1 MNLTVLLLSR
11 YGTLGASS
19 RVRSYQ
25 YLPYLKTEGI
35 DVTVAPLL
43 EDQYLEDLYA
53 GRRMRMGAIAR
64 AYFQRLR
71 YLLKSHRFDLLW
83 VEYELLPW
91 LPAWAEVALS
101 AWRIPYVVDY
111 DDATFHR
118 YELHPNRLVKFF
130 LGKKIDLVMR
140 RADLVIVGNDYLAER
155 ALQVGAK
162 KVEYLPTVVDTNR
175 YNAMPQTDNSI
186 FTIGWI
192 GSPSTC
198 QYLHDLW
205 PGLTEICRGGSA
217 RLILVGSGEVKFT
230 GVPLDIRSWS
240 EKTEVED
247 IKTFD
252 VGIMPL
258 RDGFW
263 ERGKCGYKLIQYMA
277 TYRPVVASPV
287 GVNKKIVEQGVNG
300 FLATTTQ
307 DWVKSLSILR
317 EDRSLRERM
326 GKSGRSKVESQ
337 YCLRVTAPRLA
348 ALLRDTVKGLY

>member
-1 MNLTVLLLSR
+1 MKILLLSR
-11 YGTLGASS
+11 YGRCGASS
-19 RVRSYQ
+19 RIRSYQ

-71 YLLKSHRFDLLW
+71 YLLKSPCFDLLW

-91 LPAWAEVALS
+91 LPAWAEGALS

-118 YELHPNRLVKFF
+118 YGRHPNRWVKFL

-140 RADLVIVGNDYLAER
+140 RANLVIVGNDYLAEH

-162 KVEYLPTVVDTNR
+162 KVESLPTVVDTNR
-175 YNAMPQTDNSI
+175 YNAVPQTDHSI

-205 PGLTEICRGGSA
+205 PVLTEICRGSSA
-217 RLILVGSGEVKFT
+217 RLILVGSGEVKLT
-230 GVPLDIRSWS
+230 GVPLEIHAWS

-277 TYRPVVASPV
+277 CGLPVIASPV
-287 GVNKKIVEQGVNG
+287 GVNQQIVQEGLNG
-300 FLATTTQ
+300 FLATTLT
-307 DWVKSLSILR
+307 DWVRALRALRDDPVLRAQMGQAGREKVKTQYSL
-317 EDRSLRERM
+317 
-326 GKSGRSKVESQ
+326 Q
-337 YCLRVTAPRLA
+337 VTAPRLI
-348 ALLRDTVKGLY
+348 ALLRNVVKRCA